1 MIIDSF
7 DGQRPDEKITAVW
20 RRHPFVLSKAGFI
33 VVGLAV
39 VGSVPLAMGWGG
51 WSIGFLIFVLSCA
64 GLYGLINYWLWLNTI
79 FILTNQRIFA
89 IYQKRLLLRTNNEVP
104 LENIQNVSHT
114 KHGASSMMMDFGDV
128 EIETSGAKTAMQIK
142 DVPNPYFV
150 QQKILS
156 KDK

>member
-7 DGQRPDEKITAVW
+7 DGQRPDEKIIAVW

-39 VGSVPLAMGWGG
+39 LGSVPLAMDWGN
-51 WSIGFLIFVLSCA
+51 WAVGFLIFILACA
-64 GLYGLINYWLWLNTI
+64 GLYGIINYWLWLNTI
-79 FILTNQRIFA
+79 FILTNQRVFA
-89 IYQKRLLLRTNNEVP
+89 IYQKRLLFRTNNEVP
-104 LENIQNVSHT
+104 LENIQNVSHA
-114 KHGASSMMMDFGDV
+114 KHGVFEMLMDFGDV
-128 EIETSGAKTAMQIK
+128 EVETSGAKTAMEIK

-156 KDK
+156 K